1 MTNHWRYGLLEIG
14 AEPIAGGD
22 VRLRRGGR
30 IFAATWRVEQGDLV
44 LSTAWGSRR
53 EMAGRR
59 RDMSLRAG
67 VLLGQIV
74 EAWITAPRPIR
85 LR

>member
-1 MTNHWRYGLLEIG
+1 MTNHWRLGLLEAG
-14 AEPIAGGD
+14 AEGIARGD
-22 VRLRRGGR
+22 VRFQREGR
-30 IFAATWRVEQGDLV
+30 VFAATWTVEQGDMV

-53 EMAGRR
+53 ELAGQRE
-59 RDMSLRAG
+59 DMSLQAG